1 MATPLLA
8 IEVLSPGSAARDRGI
23 KRHLYQ
29 HAGVLEYWIVDLD
42 SRVVE
47 RWRPDDSRPEILREV
62 LTWVVPGSST
72 PFDLG
77 LTEFFAA
84 LDE

>member
-1 MATPLLA
+1 MYLVVEGAVVPA
-8 IEVLSPGSAARDRGI
+8 IFR
-23 KRHLYQ
+23 K
-29 HAGVLEYWIVDLD
+29 D

-72 PFDLG
+72 PFDLS
-77 LTEFFAA
+77 LTEFFAEA
-84 LDE
+84 LDTAFGWMTMDCSAPGSLASN